1 MALVEGLL
9 EKLRKI
15 DDSPYERGLAV
26 RFVLLRTFSG
36 LRSLDNELREKGY
49 KTFYLENFVKE
60 GKNWLSIED
69 LKRIVDDLLKE
80 AGYSFL
86 FSACNLLRFYSDE
99 ELKKLLYSFERHRPH
114 FEIKD
119 RKVVLVLSGM
129 GQRVKRFIGDS
140 PLVVELPE
148 EENYRV
154 QLYVLNPQL
163 EINVEL
169 LNFKQLLELWKKK
182 TEKAFIKLDYIY
194 KRSKN
199 AYPDD
204 AVVVEKIDSYKEFL
218 EKVYGIYDELFK
230 EEEVCEFIVK
240 ELQREEKSNIEE
252 LSIVKSLGNQQDVL
266 LITFLREPSK
276 SKRVFYLYML
286 KELFDFPKSLL
297 SEDHVELLEGIYR
310 SGEIDLLKRIL
321 KEIPSYEEELC
332 KKINGQF
339 IRGLLDCEKRHLL
352 LSYAEGRIEE
362 DELLKIEDFHNY
374 LYDPYELANM
384 PFDWLKRYFTL
395 YKRAKL
401 KDRKDEELEKL
412 LEENSSEDRFY
423 SWYAYFRSSK
433 EALENLRG
441 EADEIYWIDALG
453 FEWAGFTVK
462 YFLQK
467 GLNVIHFEVLKA
479 QLPSITEENRLEDCQ
494 YIRTFD
500 TLLHQIYEY
509 PESFLEQLRELK
521 DIFRNI
527 YKPSKRILIISDHGS
542 TFLSR
547 LYEPLKYEVQAHH
560 SGRYTRDFIEAP
572 HVLKKEG
579 YFIAKFHSSLKHKPY
594 SEIHGGATPE
604 EVLTFALL
612 LAPYDAE
619 ERVKVKLET
628 GSVSRIGELKLSFY
642 PAVPKG
648 LTIYIDGKPV
658 KFETRGDK
666 VVVSLKE
673 VRLKTGRHTLKVTGE
688 GIDKSVDFEVVG
700 GLLEDELF

>member
-15 DDSPYERGLAV
+15 DESPYERSLAV

-36 LRSLDNELREKGY
+36 LRSLDKELREKGY
-49 KTFYLENFVKE
+49 KTFYLENFIRE

-69 LKRIVDDLLKE
+69 LKRIVEDLLKE

-86 FSACNLLRFYSDE
+86 FSACNLLRFYSDD
-99 ELKKLLYSFERHRPH
+99 ELKKLLYSFERYRPP
-114 FEIKD
+114 FEITD
-119 RKVVLVLSGM
+119 RKVVLVLSGI
-129 GQRVKRFIGDS
+129 GQRVKRFIGDN

-148 EENYRV
+148 EENHRV

-182 TEKAFIKLDYIY
+182 IEKAFIKLDYIY

-252 LSIVKSLGNQQDVL
+252 LSIVKSLGNQKDLL
-266 LITFLREPSK
+266 LITFLKEPTK
-276 SKRVFYLYML
+276 SKRVFYLYLL
-286 KELFDFPKSLL
+286 KKLFDFPKSLL
-297 SEDHVELLEGIYR
+297 SEDPIELLESIYR
-310 SGEIDLLKRIL
+310 LGEIELLKKIL
-321 KEIPSYEEELC
+321 IEIPSYEEELC

-352 LSYAEGRIEE
+352 ISYAEGKIEE
-362 DELLKIEDFHNY
+362 DELLKVEDFCNY
-374 LYDPYELANM
+374 LYDPYDLTDI
-384 PFDWLKRYFTL
+384 PFDWLRRYFTL

-401 KDRKDEELEKL
+401 KDIKDEELEKL
-412 LEENSSEDRFY
+412 LEENSSEDKFY
-423 SWYAYFRSSK
+423 SWYAYFRSPK
-433 EALENLRG
+433 EALENLRS

-467 GLNVIHFEVLKA
+467 GLNVIRFEVLKA
-479 QLPSITEENRLEDCQ
+479 QLPSITEENRLENCQ
-494 YIRTFD
+494 YIRDFD
-500 TLLHQIYEY
+500 MLLHQTYEY
-509 PESFLEQLRELK
+509 PESFLEQIRKLK
-521 DIFRNI
+521 DIFKSI
-527 YKPSKRILIISDHGS
+527 YSPNKRILIISDHGS

-547 LYEPLKYEVQAHH
+547 LYEPLKYEVQALH
-560 SGRYTRDFIEAP
+560 SGRYTKDFIDTP
-572 HVLKKEG
+572 HVLKKEE

-594 SEIHGGATPE
+594 SEVHGGATPE

-612 LAPYDAE
+612 FAPYGAE
-619 ERVKVKLET
+619 KRVKVKLENKK
-628 GSVSRIGELKLSFY
+628 VPRIGELVLSFY
-642 PAVPKG
+642 PIVPKG
-648 LTIYIDGKPV
+648 LTIYIDRKPV
-658 KFETRGDK
+658 KFETKGDK
-666 VVVSLKE
+666 VIVNLKE
-673 VRLKTGRHTLKVTGE
+673 VKLRTGKHILKVTGE
-688 GIDKSVDFEVVG
+688 GIDESIDFEVVG